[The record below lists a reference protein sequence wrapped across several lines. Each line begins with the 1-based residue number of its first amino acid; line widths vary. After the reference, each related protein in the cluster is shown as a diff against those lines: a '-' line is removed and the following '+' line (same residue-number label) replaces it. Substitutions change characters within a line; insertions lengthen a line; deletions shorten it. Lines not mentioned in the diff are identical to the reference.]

1 MLALK
6 RGAAS
11 MGAAV
16 SITRL
21 ELTAAQLRAAAG
33 REKDGSAARR
43 MLAIAMVLDGAD
55 RGTAAETCGMD
66 RQTLRDWVHRYN
78 AEGIRG
84 LHDLKTPGPKPK
96 LTADQQAKLAELVE
110 TGPDPARHGVV
121 RWRRVDLRDELERRF
136 GVVLHERSVGKV
148 LAKLGYCRLSVR
160 PRHPQTDEAAQ
171 EAFKKTSPQR
181 SRHGS
186 PTTPKT
192 SPSKS
197 GSRCYGD
204 GLSRYFG
211 SPNQSDG
218 AATMQPID
226 TVNPT
231 ILLAIELSA
240 STWLVAARVPGAE
253 KPHLHRIDGGD
264 TAALLALI
272 SSLRARVARRLDAE
286 GMLRVLAAYLRG
298 DHQACSM
305 VRVPTPEEEDS
316 KRAHREREK
325 LVQERLRIENRI
337 EALLFTQ
344 GIRKR
349 PSLRSWERD
358 LAVLRTGDGREI
370 PHHLR
375 AELDRLRRRLVMTL
389 ELIREV
395 EAERDQAAEAKPQD
409 QACRKI
415 AALCR
420 IRGIG
425 ANFAAVLTREVFY
438 RSFDNR
444 RQIAS
449 YVGITPMPYQSGGM
463 DRDRRISRAGNP
475 RARTT
480 MIQLAWLWLRYQ
492 PGSELAEWFR
502 ERVGTLAGRTRRIAI
517 VAMARKLLI
526 ALWRYAETGVI
537 PAGAEIRA
545 ETTVA
550 A

>member
-1 MLALK
+1 MVSSAMFLNPPAFSSTAAPDGLK
-6 RGAAS
+6 RTGSMRRACCACLRPISGVITKPAAWY
-11 MGAAV
+11 ACQH
-16 SITRL
+16 R
-21 ELTAAQLRAAAG
+21 
-33 REKDGSAARR
+33 KRR
-43 MLAIAMVLDGAD
+43 MPSARTASARSWCRRGCASKTVLKRCCSPRA
-55 RGTAAETCGMD
+55 
-66 RQTLRDWVHRYN
+66 
-78 AEGIRG
+78 
-84 LHDLKTPGPKPK
+84 
-96 LTADQQAKLAELVE
+96 
-110 TGPDPARHGVV
+110 
-121 RWRRVDLRDELERRF
+121 F
-136 GVVLHERSVGKV
+136 GKG
-148 LAKLGYCRLSVR
+148 
-160 PRHPQTDEAAQ
+160 
-171 EAFKKTSPQR
+171 
-181 SRHGS
+181 
-186 PTTPKT
+186 
-192 SPSKS
+192 
-197 GSRCYGD
+197 
-204 GLSRYFG
+204 
-211 SPNQSDG
+211 
-218 AATMQPID
+218 
-226 TVNPT
+226 
-231 ILLAIELSA
+231 
-240 STWLVAARVPGAE
+240 
-253 KPHLHRIDGGD
+253 
-264 TAALLALI
+264 
-272 SSLRARVARRLDAE
+272 
-286 GMLRVLAAYLRG
+286 
-298 DHQACSM
+298 
-305 VRVPTPEEEDS
+305 
-316 KRAHREREK
+316 
-325 LVQERLRIENRI
+325 
-337 EALLFTQ
+337 
-344 GIRKR
+344 

-370 PHHLR
+370 PRHLR
-375 AELDRLRRRLVMTL
+375 AELDLLRRRLVTTL

-395 EAERDQAAEAKPQD
+395 EAERDQADEGKPQD

-526 ALWRYAETGVI
+526 ALWRYAETGVV